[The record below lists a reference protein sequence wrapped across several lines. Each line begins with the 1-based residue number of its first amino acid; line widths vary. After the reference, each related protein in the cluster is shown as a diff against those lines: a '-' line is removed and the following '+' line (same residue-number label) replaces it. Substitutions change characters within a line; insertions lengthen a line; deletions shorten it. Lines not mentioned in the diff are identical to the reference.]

1 MKRILF
7 IDHHAELGGGEIALL
22 EIIKNLD
29 RDRSYPLAL
38 LGDEG
43 PLQDE
48 LRKLN
53 VEAIVDKLPGYFRQL
68 DRDPGKR
75 NKLFSFI
82 KSAFC
87 LPIFIK
93 NIKSVITEKNINVVY
108 INSVKSSLY
117 AILAAKQTKCRIIW
131 HLHDC
136 LTRDFYSLWIIPLI
150 IFLTHMADKIIC
162 VSDTVKKYFIKAG
175 GNPKKAMVI
184 YNGVDTERFNPDI
197 PGESVKKQLGL
208 SAGKIISMVG
218 RLESWKGQRIFIKT
232 AEAICKNRDDIV
244 FLIVGGPLFGFAEY
258 EKELKATVEQLG
270 LKDKVFFLGFRD
282 NPEQIYA
289 ASDVIVHCS
298 TKPEPFGRD
307 IIEAMACGKPVISTD
322 LGAPGEIIEDKKDGV
337 LIKPN
342 NPKLLTNEILKIID
356 NSRMAKTLGTNA
368 REKAEEIFNIAK
380 ITMQVERLLSFREM
394 D

>member
-29 RDRSYPLAL
+29 RDRFHPLAL

-43 PLQDE
+43 PLRDE

-53 VEAIVDKLPGYFRQL
+53 VEAIVDKLPDYFRQL
-68 DRDPGKR
+68 DRDPEKR
-75 NKLFSFI
+75 NKPSSFI
-82 KSAFC
+82 KSAFR
-87 LPIFIK
+87 LPFFIK
-93 NIKSVITEKNINVVY
+93 NIKSVITEKNINIVY
-108 INSVKSSLY
+108 INSIKSSLY
-117 AILAAKQTKCRIIW
+117 GIPAAKQTKCRIIW

-136 LTRDFYSLWIIPLI
+136 LNRDFYSLLVIPLI
-150 IFLTHMADKIIC
+150 VFLTNMADKIIC

-175 GNPKKAMVI
+175 GNPKKAVII
-184 YNGVDTERFNPDI
+184 YNGIDTERFNPDI
-197 PGESVKKQLGL
+197 SAESVKKQLGL
-208 SAGKIISMVG
+208 SGGKIISMIG

-232 AEAICKNRDDIV
+232 AETICKNRGDII
-244 FLIVGGPLFGFAEY
+244 FLIAGGPLFGFAEY

-270 LKDKVFFLGFRD
+270 LKDKVFFLGFRTD
-282 NPEQIYA
+282 VENIYA

-322 LGAPGEIIEDKKDGV
+322 LGAPKEIITEQAGI
-337 LIKPN
+337 LMSPN
-342 NPKLLTNEILKIID
+342 NSNVLAENIMSLLGDSKRRERLGANARKVAESAFSIKKIVNEI
-356 NSRMAKTLGTNA
+356 
-368 REKAEEIFNIAK
+368 ENI
-380 ITMQVERLLSFREM
+380 L
-394 D
+394 